1 MSQIC
6 GSSFTYLLILL
17 NKLQKRSKLMNF
29 DNNSVVTIGSALNC
43 LFLISLI
50 VFDKYWDNVSGWVF
64 YSYMFL
70 MITNGVILSI
80 YAAKSKK

>member
-1 MSQIC
+1 
-6 GSSFTYLLILL
+6 
-17 NKLQKRSKLMNF
+17 MNF

-43 LFLISLI
+43 LFLIGLI

-70 MITNGVILSI
+70 MITNGVILII
-80 YAAKSKK
+80 YAAKNNQK